1 MHRMRTLHQR
11 MPGGSNWAG
20 RRRCVPVPDR
30 ECLGSPHPCSGSEVD
45 AETNVIIEMHRP
57 TCTVDCPDSNDPVQ
71 PLCHGMPEF
80 FWRRVLK
87 NMITIFFDGLCRPRN
102 PGGVAT
108 YGYVIY
114 KDGEKVKSGCGVV
127 GSGAGMTNNVAEY
140 SALKRAA
147 EWVSRNG
154 GDDEIVIK
162 SDSQLVIHQMN
173 GTWQI
178 KSETSKKFVP
188 EIRRLMEGRKTRFI
202 WIPRE
207 QNAEADLLSNVA
219 YSQSGGKRPDSA
231 G

>member
-1 MHRMRTLHQR
+1 M
-11 MPGGSNWAG
+11 
-20 RRRCVPVPDR
+20 
-30 ECLGSPHPCSGSEVD
+30 
-45 AETNVIIEMHRP
+45 II
-57 TCTVDCPDSNDPVQ
+57 
-71 PLCHGMPEF
+71 
-80 FWRRVLK
+80 
-87 NMITIFFDGLCRPRN
+87 IYFDGLCRPKN

-147 EWVSRNG
+147 EWVSQNCG
-154 GDDEIVIK
+154 EDETVIK
-162 SDSQLVIHQMN
+162 GDSQLVIYQMN

-188 EIRRLMEGRKTRFI
+188 EIRRLMERRKTRFI

-207 QNAEADLLSNVA
+207 QNAEADQLSNVA
-219 YSQSGGKRPDSA
+219 YSQLSKKPTGSTE
-231 G
+231 

>member
-1 MHRMRTLHQR
+1 
-11 MPGGSNWAG
+11 
-20 RRRCVPVPDR
+20 
-30 ECLGSPHPCSGSEVD
+30 
-45 AETNVIIEMHRP
+45 
-57 TCTVDCPDSNDPVQ
+57 
-71 PLCHGMPEF
+71 
-80 FWRRVLK
+80 
-87 NMITIFFDGLCRPRN
+87 MITIYFDGLCRPRN

-108 YGYVIY
+108 YGFLIY
-114 KDGEKVKSGCGVV
+114 TDGKKVKSGCGVV

-162 SDSQLVIHQMN
+162 GDSQLVIHQMN
-173 GTWQI
+173 GTWQV

-188 EIRRLMEGRKTRFI
+188 EIRRLLEGRKTRFI

-207 QNAEADLLSNVA
+207 QNAEADLLSNIA
-219 YSQSGGKRPDSA
+219 YSQQGREPTDSD

>member
-1 MHRMRTLHQR
+1 
-11 MPGGSNWAG
+11 
-20 RRRCVPVPDR
+20 
-30 ECLGSPHPCSGSEVD
+30 
-45 AETNVIIEMHRP
+45 
-57 TCTVDCPDSNDPVQ
+57 
-71 PLCHGMPEF
+71 
-80 FWRRVLK
+80 
-87 NMITIFFDGLCRPRN
+87 MITIYFDGLCRPKN

-114 KDGEKVKSGCGVV
+114 KDGEKVKSGFGVV

-162 SDSQLVIHQMN
+162 GDSQLVIHQMD

-178 KSETSKKFVP
+178 KSATSKKFVP
-188 EIRRLMEGRKTRFI
+188 EIRRLLEGRKTRFI

-207 QNAEADLLSNVA
+207 QNAEADQLSNVA
-219 YSQSGGKRPDSA
+219 YSQQGKEPTDSA
-231 G
+231 IEFS

>member
-1 MHRMRTLHQR
+1 
-11 MPGGSNWAG
+11 
-20 RRRCVPVPDR
+20 
-30 ECLGSPHPCSGSEVD
+30 
-45 AETNVIIEMHRP
+45 
-57 TCTVDCPDSNDPVQ
+57 
-71 PLCHGMPEF
+71 
-80 FWRRVLK
+80 
-87 NMITIFFDGLCRPRN
+87 MITIFFDGLCRPRN

-114 KDGEKVKSGCGVV
+114 QDEEKVKSGYGVV

-147 EWVSRNG
+147 EWVSQNS

-162 SDSQLVIHQMN
+162 GDSQLVIHQMN

-188 EIRRLMEGRKTRFI
+188 EIRRLLEGRKTRFI

-207 QNAEADLLSNVA
+207 QNAESDQLSNIA
-219 YSQSGGKRPDSA
+219 YSQQGKEPTDSA
-231 G
+231 TEFS